1 MNKSAKR
8 NQKNAK
14 KDDPGAANSSIPWV
28 WLLKGG
34 QGDQT
39 HDQKKVS
46 EKTMFGLEIIVE
58 KLKTHHFIDTNILK
72 NIRNL

>member
-1 MNKSAKR
+1 LGNKE
-8 NQKNAK
+8 Q
-14 KDDPGAANSSIPWV
+14 GFG
-28 WLLKGG
+28 LGG

-46 EKTMFGLEIIVE
+46 EKTMFGLEIVVE